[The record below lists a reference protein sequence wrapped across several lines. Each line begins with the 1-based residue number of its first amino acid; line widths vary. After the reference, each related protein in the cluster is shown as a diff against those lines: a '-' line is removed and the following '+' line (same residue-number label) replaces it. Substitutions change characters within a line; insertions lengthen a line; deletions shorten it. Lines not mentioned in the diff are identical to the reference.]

1 MIINGIDIWKNL
13 KALNICVVVR
23 SLLWLYVEKERFIYD
38 PKNKFEKGDNIKFN
52 WKYRY
57 YLNNGKKDRR
67 EFIFEQIDN
76 DNVVDTK
83 CGEALN
89 LYWLKKC

>member
-57 YLNNGKKDRR
+57 YLNNGKKNR
-67 EFIFEQIDN
+67 Q
-76 DNVVDTK
+76 
-83 CGEALN
+83 
-89 LYWLKKC
+89 